1 MTDMTPAELL
11 EKAADDIARYG
22 HHKESYFDTSGR
34 VDTAPTCAYGAL
46 TRAATDGLTANYA
59 GIPATFLIDRRTE
72 GVKAWYLVSQAAE
85 LLARSLKPG
94 NFDSLQT
101 FHIVTTFNDKDTT
114 QASDVVRQMKEAA
127 SMADIGEE
135 ITHIEFEP
143 LPESVPETAPAA
155 PVQPAEPV
163 PA

>member
-59 GIPATFLIDRRTE
+59 GIPLSYPSLNEGIKAMGLIT
-72 GVKAWYLVSQAAE
+72 QAAE
-85 LLARSLKPG
+85 LLARSLEPG
-94 NFDSLQT
+94 NPEPLRAFYIIT
-101 FHIVTTFNDKDTT
+101 EFNDQNNT